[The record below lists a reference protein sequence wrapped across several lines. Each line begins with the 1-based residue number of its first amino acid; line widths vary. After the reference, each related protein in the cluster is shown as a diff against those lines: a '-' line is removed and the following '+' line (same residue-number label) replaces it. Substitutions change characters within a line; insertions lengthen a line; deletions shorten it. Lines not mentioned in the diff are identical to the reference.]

1 MTRTVKRGPVS
12 DILQDIH
19 TYLFNRDEK
28 AAADRQM
35 KSVYGRVSEYVII
48 HGEQDERGSFWQWFA
63 KPLTIGKK
71 TYYGLKRQAE
81 TPATIVD
88 EEAARELLDSKGISL
103 AEAERWSVS
112 LPERITAEQSVAL
125 ADAAKRMGLT
135 AVARVEYDFDDL
147 LYRLATEKKI
157 SENDLDK
164 VILTGI
170 WKNGEFLEGETK
182 YSLVVVEEPPPDAE

>member
-1 MTRTVKRGPVS
+1 
-12 DILQDIH
+12 
-19 TYLFNRDEK
+19 
-28 AAADRQM
+28 
-35 KSVYGRVSEYVII
+35 
-48 HGEQDERGSFWQWFA
+48 
-63 KPLTIGKK
+63 
-71 TYYGLKRQAE
+71 E

-157 SENDLDK
+157 SEDDLDK

-182 YSLVVVEEPPPDAE
+182 YSLVVVEDCPPD